1 MYTVFVD
8 FPFHFEAC
16 SLLSTGVAAI
26 FESPNDKFKQS
37 GIVASICNEFGVPH
51 LSGHWEPEQPEY
63 KRPFRQF
70 TRNFFPS
77 PKAFSR
83 ALADIIEENDWKTFT
98 IIYEDDYG
106 LIKLHDILQYHDAS
120 HGPITVRRIDEVE
133 DQMPLLKQIAQY
145 GETRLILDCSLE
157 RVLPILEQAKKVKLL
172 EDYQSYIVTTIDAHT
187 LDFAS
192 IDGNSANITTFRI
205 IDPGSVDAETVV
217 HDWKQD
223 ASRKGED
230 YNVPTDKIQVRVK
243 LLNLFAKGVIFWR
256 FFSSFFRLLRL

>member
-1 MYTVFVD
+1 M
-8 FPFHFEAC
+8 
-16 SLLSTGVAAI
+16 LSSGVAAI
-26 FESPNDKFKQS
+26 FESPNEKFKQS
-37 GIVASICNEFGVPH
+37 GIVASICNEFNVPH
-51 LSGHWEPEQPEY
+51 LIGHWEPETPDY
-63 KRPFRQF
+63 KRQFRQF

-83 ALADIIEENDWKTFT
+83 ALADIIEEYDWKAFT
-98 IIYEDDYG
+98 ILYEDDYG
-106 LIKLHDILQYHDAS
+106 LIKLHDILQYHDS
-120 HGPITVRRIDEVE
+120 SNGPITVRRIDDNE

-172 EDYQSYIVTTIDAHT
+172 EDYQNYIVTTIDAHT

-192 IDGNSANITTFRI
+192 IDGNSANITTFRL

-223 ASRKGED
+223 VKRGGEN
-230 YNVPTDKIQVRVK
+230 YGVPTDKIKVS
-243 LLNLFAKGVIFWR
+243 LNSRNWRYAMLNNEYFVFLF
-256 FFSSFFRLLRL
+256 L

>member
-1 MYTVFVD
+1 MPRVD
-8 FPFHFEAC
+8 FLYSYTNQPVVFFTIRLKCLLILHFIKAC
-16 SLLSTGVAAI
+16 SMLSAGVAAI
-26 FESPNDKFKQS
+26 FESPNENFKQT

-51 LSGHWEPEQPEY
+51 LTGHWEPEMSDY

-83 ALADIIEENDWKTFT
+83 ALADIIQEYDWKSFT

-106 LIKLHDILQYHDAS
+106 LIKLHDILQYHDFTN
-120 HGPITVRRIDEVE
+120 GPITVRRIDDEE

-157 RVLPILEQAKKVKLL
+157 RVITILEQAKKVKLL
-172 EDYQSYIVTTIDAHT
+172 EDYQNYIVTTIDAHT

-192 IDGNSANITTFRI
+192 IDGNLANITTFRI

-223 ASRKGED
+223 PSRIGEG
-230 YNVPTDKIQVRVK
+230 YSVSTDKIKVSIK
-243 LLNLFAKGVIFWR
+243 LKYF
-256 FFSSFFRLLRL
+256 